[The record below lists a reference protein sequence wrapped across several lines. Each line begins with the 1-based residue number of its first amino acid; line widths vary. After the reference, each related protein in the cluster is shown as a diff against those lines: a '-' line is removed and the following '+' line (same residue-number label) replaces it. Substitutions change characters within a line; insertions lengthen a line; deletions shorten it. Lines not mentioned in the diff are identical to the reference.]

1 MAVVNVP
8 MVTAMAFA
16 TVPIF
21 FGSFDSDGINNV
33 HIVNGNLLKASCNQC
48 FLFYIQN
55 LVEQHY
61 QQIVKD
67 FLLIHVLTSM

>member
-8 MVTAMAFA
+8 MVTVMGLRHCSH
-16 TVPIF
+16 ILWL
-21 FGSFDSDGINNV
+21 FDSDGINNV
-33 HIVNGNLLKASCNQC
+33 HIINGNLLKASCNQC